1 MTTATSEARLGGDSQ
16 GNEGFLTAYGRLT
29 TTPGG
34 STLAEYPAAGT
45 GPSTRVSGPAEPR
58 RVEGT
63 NVQLLIGG
71 QWTAAQSGREED
83 VTSPFDGAVAGAVPV
98 AGAADVDAALSA
110 AVAGAAVWR
119 RTPGHERMRILLEAA
134 RLADERV
141 EAVARTISAESGKTI
156 TEARGEAG
164 RSGDMIRLAA
174 FEGTQLYGDSLPLDA
189 NRGTG
194 FDKIGFTVRQPVGVV
209 VAVTPFNY
217 PALLVMHKLAPA
229 LAAGNAVV
237 LKPAR
242 ATPLTALALAA
253 CFVDAGLPDGVL
265 SVLTGSGGEL
275 GDALVSDPRVDKVSF
290 TGSTGVGQRITRLAG
305 VKRLSLELGAS
316 CPVVVLPD
324 ADVEAAAAAV
334 SIGGYVNAGQVCISV
349 QRVITHPAIATDF
362 LDALVERVGS
372 LTTGDPAS
380 EGTGVGT
387 LISTAEAERVE
398 RSIREAVDGGARLL
412 TGGERDGAVV
422 SPAVVADVDPSSP
435 FSQDELFGP
444 AVAVSVADDWQ
455 SAIAQANGTA
465 YGLGAGVFTS
475 DVAGAVRAIREIDA
489 GVIHINW
496 TPLWRA
502 DLMPYGG
509 LKGSGIGKEG
519 PRSAVAEM
527 TDVKTVIL
535 HGRPW

>member
-1 MTTATSEARLGGDSQ
+1 MEQ
-16 GNEGFLTAYGRLT
+16 
-29 TTPGG
+29 
-34 STLAEYPAAGT
+34 
-45 GPSTRVSGPAEPR
+45 
-58 RVEGT
+58 
-63 NVQLLIGG
+63 LIGG
-71 QWTAAQSGREED
+71 HWTASASGREED
-83 VTSPFDGAVAGAVPV
+83 VTSPYDGAVVGSVPV
-98 AGAADVDAALSA
+98 AGKADVDAALAA
-110 AVAGAAVWR
+110 AVAGARVWR
-119 RTPGHERMRILLEAA
+119 NTPGHERMRILLAA
-134 RLADERV
+134 ATLADERA
-141 EAVARTISAESGKTI
+141 EAVAQTISAEAGKSI
-156 TEARGEAG
+156 TEARGEAS
-164 RSGDMIRLAA
+164 RSGEMIRLAA

-194 FDKIGFTVRQPVGVV
+194 FDKVGFTVRQPVGVV
-209 VAVTPFNY
+209 VAITPFNY

-229 LAAGNAVV
+229 LAAGNSVV

-253 CFVDAGLPDGVL
+253 CFVDAGLPRGVL
-265 SVLTGSGGEL
+265 SVLTGAGGEL
-275 GDALVSDPRVDKVSF
+275 GDALVSDPRVDKISF
-290 TGSTGVGQRITRLAG
+290 TGSTGVGNRITQLAG
-305 VKRLSLELGAS
+305 VKKLSLELGAS

-334 SIGGYVNAGQVCISV
+334 AIGGYVNAGQVCISV
-349 QRVITHPAIATDF
+349 QRVIAHPSIATDF
-362 LDALVERVGS
+362 LDALVVAVEKIQ
-372 LTTGDPAS
+372 TGDPKSA
-380 EGTGVGT
+380 ETGMGT
-387 LISTAEAERVE
+387 LISVAEAERVE
-398 RSIREAVDGGARLL
+398 GSIRAAVDAGARLL
-412 TGGERDGAVV
+412 TGGQRDGAVI
-422 SPAVVADVDPSSP
+422 SPAVVAGVDPASP

-444 AVAVSVADDWQ
+444 AVAVSLADDWQ

-475 DVAGAVRAIREIDA
+475 DIAGAVRAIREIDA

>member
-1 MTTATSEARLGGDSQ
+1 M
-16 GNEGFLTAYGRLT
+16 
-29 TTPGG
+29 
-34 STLAEYPAAGT
+34 
-45 GPSTRVSGPAEPR
+45 
-58 RVEGT
+58 
-63 NVQLLIGG
+63 QLLIGG
-71 QWTAAQSGREED
+71 QWTAAQSGRVQE
-83 VTSPFDGAVAGAVPV
+83 VTSPFDGAVAGTVPV
-98 AGAADVDAALSA
+98 AGTVDVDAALTA
-110 AVAGAAVWR
+110 AVAGAKVWR
-119 RTPGHERMRILLEAA
+119 NTPGHERMRILLQAA
-134 RLADERV
+134 TLADERA
-141 EAVARTISAESGKTI
+141 EAIAQTISAEAGKSI
-156 TEARGEAG
+156 TEARGEAS
-164 RSGDMIRLAA
+164 RSGEMVRLAA

-209 VAVTPFNY
+209 VAITPFNY

-242 ATPLTALALAA
+242 ATPLTALALAE

-265 SVLTGSGGEL
+265 SVLTGAGGEL
-275 GDALVSDPRVDKVSF
+275 GDALVSDPRVNKVSF
-290 TGSTGVGQRITRLAG
+290 TGSTGVGHRITQLAG
-305 VKRLSLELGAS
+305 VKKLSLELGAS

-324 ADVEAAAAAV
+324 ADVDAAAAAV
-334 SIGGYVNAGQVCISV
+334 AIGGYVNAGQVCISV
-349 QRVITHPAIATDF
+349 QRVITHPTIATDF
-362 LDALVERVGS
+362 LDALVARVEKIQ
-372 LTTGDPAS
+372 TGDPLS
-380 EGTGVGT
+380 TDTGMGT
-387 LISTAEAERVE
+387 LITVDEAERVE
-398 RSIREAVDGGARLL
+398 RSIRAAVGDGARLL
-412 TGGERDGAVV
+412 TGGQRDGAVM
-422 SPAVVADVDPSSP
+422 SPAVVAGVDPASP

-489 GVIHINW
+489 GVVHINW

-527 TDVKTVIL
+527 TDEKTVIL

>member
-1 MTTATSEARLGGDSQ
+1 ME
-16 GNEGFLTAYGRLT
+16 
-29 TTPGG
+29 
-34 STLAEYPAAGT
+34 
-45 GPSTRVSGPAEPR
+45 
-58 RVEGT
+58 
-63 NVQLLIGG
+63 LLLGG
-71 QWTAAQSGREED
+71 QWTAARSGREED
-83 VTSPFDGAVAGAVPV
+83 VTSPFDGAVVGSVPMAGV
-98 AGAADVDAALSA
+98 ADVDAALAA
-110 AVAGAAVWR
+110 AVAGAKVWR
-119 RTPGHERMRILLEAA
+119 NTPGHERMRILLGAA
-134 RLADERV
+134 TLADQRA
-141 EAVARTISAESGKTI
+141 EAVAQTISAEAGKSI
-156 TEARGEAG
+156 TEARGEAS
-164 RSGDMIRLAA
+164 RSGEMIRLAA

-194 FDKIGFTVRQPVGVV
+194 FDKLGFTLRQPVGVV
-209 VAVTPFNY
+209 VAITPFNY

-242 ATPLTALALAA
+242 TTPLTALALAA
-253 CFVDAGLPDGVL
+253 CFVDAGLPAGVL
-265 SVLTGSGGEL
+265 SVLTGAGGEL
-275 GDALVSDPRVDKVSF
+275 GDALVSDPRVNKISF
-290 TGSTGVGQRITRLAG
+290 TGSTGVGNRITQLAG
-305 VKRLSLELGAS
+305 VKKLSLELGAS

-324 ADVEAAAAAV
+324 ADIDSAAAAV
-334 SIGGYVNAGQVCISV
+334 AIGGYVNAGQVCISV
-349 QRVITHPAIATDF
+349 QRVITHPTIATDF
-362 LDALVERVGS
+362 QDALVARVEKIQ
-372 LTTGDPAS
+372 TGDPRS
-380 EGTGVGT
+380 SGTGMGT
-387 LISTAEAERVE
+387 LITVAEAERVE
-398 RSIREAVDGGARLL
+398 RSIQDAVGAGARLL
-412 TGGERDGAVV
+412 TGGQRDRAVM
-422 SPAVVADVDPSSP
+422 SPAVVAGVDPGSP

-475 DVAGAVRAIREIDA
+475 DVADAVRAIREIDA
-489 GVIHINW
+489 GVVHINW